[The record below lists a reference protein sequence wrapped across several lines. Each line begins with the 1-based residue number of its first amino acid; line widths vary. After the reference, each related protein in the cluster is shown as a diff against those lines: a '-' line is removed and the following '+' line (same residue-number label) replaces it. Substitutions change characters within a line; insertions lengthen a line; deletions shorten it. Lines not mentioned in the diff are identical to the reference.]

1 MYIITV
7 VLYFFSAITF
17 YLMYFVVLTVS
28 LLLLTKDPH
37 PWLYRGCWRS
47 GSRSV
52 APRAEY
58 ICTLSL
64 VYQNPCQPPVIITL
78 SPEGTSMEQE
88 WLQKH
93 MVI

>member
-28 LLLLTKDPH
+28 LLLLTKDPQ

-52 APRAEY
+52 APRAVY
-58 ICTLSL
+58 ICTLSI
-64 VYQNPCQPPVIITL
+64 VSARKPPVIITL

-93 MVI
+93 MVL